1 LDFSQSSSLIRT
13 PIFAE
18 KKSSKMGGR
27 YTKMWGG
34 MNPFYLYSHA
44 MRELYKVWG
53 IEFPDGMGQVM
64 MLTKDQWEV

>member
-1 LDFSQSSSLIRT
+1 
-13 PIFAE
+13 
-18 KKSSKMGGR
+18 MGGR
-27 YTKMWGG
+27 YTKLWGG

-44 MRELYKVWG
+44 MRELYKAWG